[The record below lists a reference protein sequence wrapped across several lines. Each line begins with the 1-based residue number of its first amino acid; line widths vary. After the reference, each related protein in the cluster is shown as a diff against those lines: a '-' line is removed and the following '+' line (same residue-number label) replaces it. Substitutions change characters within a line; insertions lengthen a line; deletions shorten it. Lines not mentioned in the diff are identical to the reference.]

1 MIILRNN
8 DRNDENYKMKKSSRK
23 DKAQRPKG
31 IKKIFEVRNY
41 YYCSFLQH
49 VMNEQ
54 RWKCTYFNKVLRIE
68 YGSKKK
74 SRKFPY
80 FFTHSTLVA

>member
-1 MIILRNN
+1 
-8 DRNDENYKMKKSSRK
+8 MKKSSRK

-68 YGSKKK
+68 YGSKEKK
-74 SRKFPY
+74 IENFHTFSHILLLSRGTNVSLTNRVNF
-80 FFTHSTLVA
+80 